1 MNLETTE
8 FFLGL
13 DLGQKQD
20 FSALA
25 CVQKLSGPLSCYDLR
40 HLERL
45 NLNMSYPAVARH
57 TQELVGKTTRHGK
70 TTLVVDA
77 TGVGVPVLD
86 LLHAYGVRPVAV
98 TITGGQSI
106 SGNGCNLRVPKRSL
120 MRTLVALFGAGRLRI
135 AAKLPHSIEL
145 TEELSNVQV
154 KINRRTRH
162 ESYGARGA
170 KRHDDLVLAL
180 ALAVWYAEVSTEG
193 RALSI

>member
-1 MNLETTE
+1 VKPEAVE

-20 FSALA
+20 FSAFA
-25 CVQKLSGPLSCYDLR
+25 CVQKVPGPLSGYDLR

-57 TQELVGKTTRHGK
+57 TQDLVAKTRSHGK

-86 LLHAYGVRPVAV
+86 LLRAYGVRPVAI

-106 SGNGCNLRVPKRSL
+106 SGTDCDLHVPKRTL

-135 AAKLPHSIEL
+135 AAKLPYSIEL
-145 TEELSNVQV
+145 TEELSSVQV
-154 KINRRTRH
+154 KINRRTSH

-180 ALAVWYAEVSTEG
+180 ALAVWYAEF
-193 RALSI
+193 RAGGIMPGV